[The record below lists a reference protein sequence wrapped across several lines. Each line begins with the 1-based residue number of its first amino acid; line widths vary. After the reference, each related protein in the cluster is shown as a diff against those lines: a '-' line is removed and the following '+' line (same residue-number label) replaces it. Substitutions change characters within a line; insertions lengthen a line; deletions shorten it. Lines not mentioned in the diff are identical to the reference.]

1 MEGLPTW
8 ASGGLGPNGTGPEQ
22 SPVETVARA
31 FLYLLVLAL
40 GLPLNALVLAL
51 IFRSRSLRSV
61 ANMFVASLATADLLL
76 LLLGLPFVVAA
87 TVAGAWP
94 LGPTACQMTGFLT
107 FSLRLVSILSV
118 AGISVDRYY
127 LIARPFILTVTR
139 AGAKRTLAFLWWT
152 GLLCGLPPLFGI
164 GLYRFSPSKGLC
176 DYSWPDGG
184 SSLAYGLHIFIW
196 VYLTSVVVVTTSYY
210 LIYRVTR
217 QRLLAKA
224 RRSPHSLSSDHNGTL
239 ILQEPKAFRHSSLP
253 RMWSG
258 LMSSSSIFN
267 LSGMGTLDVAMET
280 KTAKTILGVVAT
292 FLVTWLPYFVSNLRR
307 RHALSQDGT
316 GRMLDFLATWLTFTN
331 CVLDPLLYA
340 FLNRQI
346 RRRARE
352 LLGLWF
358 GLLAQPVSGEVPRRT
373 GRGPT
378 RDVSSSDMAGSPTP
392 FSVTQELQR
401 STPSPFPRDPPP
413 RRLPLAAH

>member
-40 GLPLNALVLAL
+40 GLPLNALVLTL
-51 IFRSRSLRSV
+51 ISRSRSLRSV
-61 ANMFVASLATADLLL
+61 ANMFVASLAAADLLL

-94 LGPTACQMTGFLT
+94 LGPTACQVTGFLT
-107 FSLRLVSILSV
+107 FSLRLVSILCV
-118 AGISVDRYY
+118 AGIAVDRYY

-139 AGAKRTLAFLWWT
+139 ARAKRTMAFLWWT
-152 GLLCGLPPLFGI
+152 GLLCGLPPLFGV
-164 GLYRFSPSKGLC
+164 GLYRFSPSKCLC

-184 SSLAYGLHIFIW
+184 SSLAYGLYIFIW

-239 ILQEPKAFRHSSLP
+239 VLQEPKAFRRSSLP
-253 RMWSG
+253 RMWAG

-267 LSGMGTLDVAMET
+267 LSGTGALDVAMEA

-307 RHALSQDGT
+307 RALSQDGT
-316 GRMLDFLATWLTFTN
+316 GRMLEFLATWLTFTN

-340 FLNRQI
+340 LLNRQI

-352 LLGLWF
+352 LLCLWF
-358 GLLAQPVSGEVPRRT
+358 GLSAQPVSEGVPRRAC
-373 GRGPT
+373 RGPT
-378 RDVSSSDMAGSPTP
+378 RDLSRSDMAGSPTA
-392 FSVTQELQR
+392 FSITQELQR
-401 STPSPFPRDPPP
+401 STPSPSPRDPPP